1 MALNFI
7 ESASDVLIC
16 AQTISRST
24 MKNLKNL
31 LFTAVLTPV
40 ALGFGLVSHASEI
53 TSAEA
58 MKAASAAVLPVMEK
72 NQIPGMAVALVL
84 GDKTYLFNYGV
95 SDVAGQ
101 SPVTDAT
108 IFEIG
113 SVSKTFT
120 ATLAT
125 HAEAIGKLK
134 LTDTVAK
141 HLSKLAGTDFGNL
154 QLLHLGTHTVGGM
167 PLQVPDELQNR
178 EQLLEYFRTWK
189 PAYKT
194 GTMRTYANPS
204 IGALGWISA
213 NSLDQDFSTAMTQ
226 TLFQPLGLTSTYLS
240 VPAQKMTSYSWGYN
254 KDKKAVRVNPGMLDN
269 ETYGIKT
276 TASDLSIFMKANMGM
291 LPLDSTLQ
299 IALNNTRKGY
309 FQVGKMTQD
318 LIWEQYAMPV
328 DLQTLQEGNSN
339 SLILNPTPVSAKVPA
354 TTPNSNVWVNK
365 TGSTNGFGAYVAFV
379 PAQRFGIVLLANKN
393 YPNAERVEIAHKI
406 YSSLHK

>member
-1 MALNFI
+1 
-7 ESASDVLIC
+7 
-16 AQTISRST
+16 
-24 MKNLKNL
+24 MKNI
-31 LFTAVLTPV
+31 LFAAVLTPV
-40 ALGFGLVSHASEI
+40 ALCFGLVSNASEI
-53 TSAEA
+53 TSA
-58 MKAASAAVLPVMEK
+58 KALKATSAVVLPAMEK

-84 GDKTYLFNYGV
+84 DDKTYIFNYGV

-101 SPVTDAT
+101 SPVTDET

-125 HAEAIGKLK
+125 YAEAIGKLK

-141 HLSKLAGTDFGNL
+141 YLPELAGTDFGNL
-154 QLLHLGTHTVGGM
+154 QLLNLGTHTVGGI
-167 PLQVPDELQNR
+167 PLQVPDEVQNK
-178 EQLLEYFRTWK
+178 EQLLEYFRAWK

-204 IGALGWISA
+204 IGALGWVA
-213 NSLDQDFSTAMTQ
+213 AKSLDKDFNTAITQ
-226 TLFQPLGLTSTYLS
+226 TIFQPLGLFNTYLS

-254 KDKKAVRVNPGMLDN
+254 KDMKAVRVNPGMLDS
-269 ETYGIKT
+269 EAYGIKT
-276 TASDLSIFMKANMGM
+276 TASDLSVFVKANMGM

-299 IALNNTRKGY
+299 TALKNTRNGY

-318 LIWEQYAMPV
+318 LIWEQYVMPV
-328 DLQTLQEGNSN
+328 DLQALEEGNSS
-339 SLILNPTPVSAKVPA
+339 SLILNPTPVIAKVP
-354 TTPNSNVWVNK
+354 PSMPKSNVWVNK

-379 PAQRFGIVLLANKN
+379 PAKRFGIVLLANKN

-406 YSSLHK
+406 YSKLNGKQ